1 MYPELPEEIKF
12 EAVGPIATITL
23 NRAGKLNTLTPAM
36 GKALFSLSDAIN
48 QDDTIRVVILTGEG
62 RKAFS
67 AGSDITVLQQY
78 GNNWQLRNRIDY
90 AYAIRAI
97 RKPVIAMIR
106 GYCIGGGLELALMS
120 DVRIATPE
128 AQFGAGEVKLG
139 WNGGAGNTQ
148 LLPRMIGYGNA
159 NRLLLTGDIIDAVE
173 AHRMGLV
180 QSLAADDEL
189 EDFTMA
195 FATRIA
201 ANAPIAVQVIKH
213 LVRMAD
219 NTPVEAGLSMEND
232 LFAYC
237 FTTKDSAEGVAAFTE
252 KRPPN
257 FKGV

>member
-1 MYPELPEEIKF
+1 MYPQLPEEIKF
-12 EAVGPIATITL
+12 EVVSSIATITL
-23 NRAGKLNTLTPAM
+23 NRPGKLNTLTPAM
-36 GKALFSLSDAIN
+36 GKALFSLSEAIN
-48 QDDTIRVVILTGEG
+48 QDDAIRALILTGEG
-62 RKAFS
+62 KKAFS
-67 AGSDITVLQQY
+67 AGSDITVLQDY
-78 GNNWQLRNRIDY
+78 GNNWQLRNRTDY

-120 DVRIATPE
+120 DVRISTPE
-128 AQFGAGEVKLG
+128 AKFGAGEVKLG

-159 NRLLLTGDIIDAVE
+159 NRMLLTGDIIDAAE

-180 QSLAADDEL
+180 QNLVPDDEL
-189 EDFTMA
+189 EAFTMA

-201 ANAPIAVQVIKH
+201 ANAPIGVQVIKH

-219 NTPVEAGLSMEND
+219 NTPAETGLAIEND

-237 FTTKDSAEGVAAFTE
+237 FTTKDSAEGIAAFTE
-252 KRPPN
+252 KRAPK
-257 FKGV
+257 FTGE